1 MTSPSPANLVVIW
14 KADCVAIQ
22 GTVQSLKTH
31 RTPPE
36 ISKKKHLQT
45 MCIFNFVSKC
55 FKTIS
60 TRWIPKIAEA
70 AGKLRVGPGNASE
83 TDVGPLIS
91 KQVGEDGRKMGG
103 FYGFLWFLVTKSRFW
118 VLMISGDFWWV
129 REFRSCELGVFS
141 KDHRLY
147 LSSRPSPFTV
157 MALVWSCKG
166 NLCCFMLFRCAGQT
180 TRRTVEPCLNGMV
193 WVP

>member
-1 MTSPSPANLVVIW
+1 
-14 KADCVAIQ
+14 
-22 GTVQSLKTH
+22 
-31 RTPPE
+31 
-36 ISKKKHLQT
+36 

-55 FKTIS
+55 FKTIQDHFNK
-60 TRWIPKIAEA
+60 RWIPKIAEA
-70 AGKLRVGPGNASE
+70 AGKLRVGPGNASG

-103 FYGFLWFLVTKSRFW
+103 FLRVSMVSGKSRFW
-118 VLMISGDFWWV
+118 GLMISGDFWWV
-129 REFRSCELGVFS
+129 WEFRSCELGVFS

-147 LSSRPSPFTV
+147 LSSRPSQFTV

>member
-1 MTSPSPANLVVIW
+1 
-14 KADCVAIQ
+14 
-22 GTVQSLKTH
+22 
-31 RTPPE
+31 
-36 ISKKKHLQT
+36 

-103 FYGFLWFLVTKSRFW
+103 F
-118 VLMISGDFWWV
+118 
-129 REFRSCELGVFS
+129 LGVAMVS
-141 KDHRLY
+141 GYKVKV
-147 LSSRPSPFTV
+147 LSFDD
-157 MALVWSCKG
+157 
-166 NLCCFMLFRCAGQT
+166 FR
-180 TRRTVEPCLNGMV
+180 
-193 WVP
+193 